1 LDTVAAWLIA
11 PAAVSASAR
20 TPNDHSASSG
30 TALADPVPT
39 TVIPAPEKLAEAG
52 AD

>member
-1 LDTVAAWLIA
+1 MAAL
-11 PAAVSASAR
+11 AVSASAR

-39 TVIPAPEKLAEAG
+39 TVIPAAVTAAEVG
-52 AD
+52 VG